1 MCQENPECHRSGGS
15 RILISGGLTMD
26 CNWVKR
32 KAYDEIMSIFR
43 MMANVGVSMYVVPF
57 RMQELM
63 REYDISKF
71 EVDMLR
77 REVLYEINYNII

>member
-1 MCQENPECHRSGGS
+1 M
-15 RILISGGLTMD
+15 ISGGLTMD
-26 CNWVKR
+26 CNWVKK

-63 REYDISKF
+63 R
-71 EVDMLR
+71 
-77 REVLYEINYNII
+77 